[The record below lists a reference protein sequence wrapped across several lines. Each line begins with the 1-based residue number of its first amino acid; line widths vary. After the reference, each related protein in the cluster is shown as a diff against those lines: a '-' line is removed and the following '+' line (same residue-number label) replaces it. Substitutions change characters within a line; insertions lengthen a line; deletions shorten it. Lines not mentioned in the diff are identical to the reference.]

1 MECAAD
7 FLDNNIGNR
16 RILAMMMI
24 FPYQTNLLSVE
35 NRGADL
41 GKTRCGICSMDFS
54 GLQDMRIEF
63 NEHGNNFNW
72 I

>member
-1 MECAAD
+1 
-7 FLDNNIGNR
+7 
-16 RILAMMMI
+16 MMMI